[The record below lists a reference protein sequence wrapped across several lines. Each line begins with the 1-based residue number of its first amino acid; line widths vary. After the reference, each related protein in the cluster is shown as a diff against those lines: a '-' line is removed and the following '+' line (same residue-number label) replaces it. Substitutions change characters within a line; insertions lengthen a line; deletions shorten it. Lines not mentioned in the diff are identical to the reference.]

1 MFLSQMVADGCP
13 FVLFNALVKV
23 PAGISDITCVAQVTL
38 ELVHNALLAYKG
50 WLLFTDPDL
59 FFDLFARVDR
69 GNIRT
74 DLTAKQ
80 IV

>member
-23 PAGISDITCVAQVTL
+23 SAGISDITCVAQVTL

-50 WLLFTDPDL
+50 VASLHGPGSLL
-59 FFDLFARVDR
+59 
-69 GNIRT
+69 
-74 DLTAKQ
+74 
-80 IV
+80 